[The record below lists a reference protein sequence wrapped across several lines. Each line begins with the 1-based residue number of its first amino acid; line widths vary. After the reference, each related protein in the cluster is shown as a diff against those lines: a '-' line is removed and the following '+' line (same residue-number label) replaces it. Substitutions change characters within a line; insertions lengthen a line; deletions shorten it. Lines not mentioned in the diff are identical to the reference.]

1 MRGMS
6 VLVALMATILAI
18 SVLRLDAAVD
28 KPILPTV
35 TDDEVSDAAGRPCCD
50 AGCGCT
56 KSIPPQCHCGDVKDH
71 CYPGCKMCL
80 CTRSIPPQCRCGDTL
95 SYCPKPCSA
104 KKP

>member
-35 TDDEVSDAAGRPCCD
+35 TDDEGAWRLCNPCLIFTVSEWAQQR
-50 AGCGCT
+50 
-56 KSIPPQCHCGDVKDH
+56 
-71 CYPGCKMCL
+71 
-80 CTRSIPPQCRCGDTL
+80 
-95 SYCPKPCSA
+95 
-104 KKP
+104 